1 MVASLEGYIEWRG
14 KLWVEFVVAL
24 HNTKET
30 QELEALKF
38 EGDKLKWQTLLLKI

>member
-14 KLWVEFVVAL
+14 KSWIEFVVAF

-30 QELEALKF
+30 PELEALKF
-38 EGDKLKWQTLLLKI
+38 EGDKLKWQTLRL